1 MFRDIP
7 GLKGYKVNEI
17 GDVYSVKNNCI
28 LETKISKSGYIF
40 VRINGKVK
48 YNHRLVAITYCD
60 NPDNKPCVNHK
71 DCNKFNNYY
80 GNLEWVTYSENT
92 RHAMKHGRINTNPQN
107 FEKTHVKNCEITS
120 KQIDQFDKQGN
131 FIKTW
136 PSLQEIERQTGM
148 FATNISQTCKGKYK
162 THYGYIWK
170 YHKTSND

>member
-1 MFRDIP
+1 MAGILDKKHHCNLIWP
-7 GLKGYKVNEI
+7 YTHYKLVKTIVDLLYPLK
-17 GDVYSVKNNCI
+17 
-28 LETKISKSGYIF
+28 
-40 VRINGKVK
+40 
-48 YNHRLVAITYCD
+48 
-60 NPDNKPCVNHK
+60 
-71 DCNKFNNYY
+71 NNYY
-80 GNLEWVTYSENT
+80 KNLEWVTNKENT
-92 RHAMKHGRINTNPQN
+92 NHAMKQGRINTNPQN

-136 PSLQEIERQTGM
+136 QSLQEIERQTGM